1 MANLKRTISSF
12 VAAVTIFTSIP
23 ALSLTST
30 EIAQA
35 AAAYPVQEF
44 RIGISNTNRNVNI
57 AGTTAGSQLNS
68 WTTNGEDN
76 EKWSLNYISA
86 GVYEIVNSATG
97 MVITGNGNGA
107 VTIAADSDG
116 AEQRWK
122 IEGAEKDFEGYYLY
136 YKITNNSTGQALTF
150 VPDGNYFTTST
161 YSGGTYQKFKL
172 NLNGLE
178 GYAANAKVAGGEKA
192 GTIGG
197 LLGET
202 VYVDTAAECI
212 AAMKRTEP
220 LTIVVTANI
229 EFNDWDQAD
238 QKIEDD
244 KTIIGSYAANTV
256 YNTRWR
262 NDDFNGDPSIAPS
275 NNIVLQ
281 NLHFRATELNSN
293 GCGVILVYIY
303 SGRNIWFDHND
314 FSATFAHDRDNE
326 VGKFIWINTPV
337 ANWSDG
343 CYNGIS
349 PDYITIS
356 YNHFNNR
363 YWTVAY
369 GTQNTETTRD
379 RTTLMFNK
387 WENCARR
394 TPQIGNGTGHV
405 YNSYHTYSIS
415 DPSQQIIA
423 GDGCKMLTERCY
435 FEGLGGLEFAGGGSS
450 SSPFRDEG
458 SISASSVG
466 GSASSMNKSFSY
478 SHTWNPGTE
487 NYGYSMITAANT
499 KNFCNK
505 YSGSI
510 TSGDLKYI
518 TDSDMSSWVDKKYD
532 SPFLV
537 NIDVTDGGAVADFV
551 DGSSWMIKNVNS
563 GLYIDIDGA
572 KAANGTNAQQW
583 GASEQGIQNTFR
595 LFEAGDGYYYIA
607 SAVGDGGTYVLDVAG
622 KSSANGANIGIYQYN
637 GGENQKFKFIQNSDG
652 SYKIISKISGDK
664 SAIEIKDA
672 ATGSGANVQQ
682 WTLNGHA
689 CQNWILEPVSNLGC
703 TMNTSVVYEFE
714 NVNSGMVMDIPAGN
728 MADGENVQQWS
739 TNHFTCQQWTLQA
752 FTGGGNYYYVRSAAD
767 PSFVLRSEGSS
778 NGGNIGILSYST
790 KDSAMLF
797 KFAKNLDGTYTIMT
811 RSSKDACLVEVGSAS
826 IASGANVQQWEP
838 TEHACQDWKAN
849 TFTTKTTTTTTTT
862 TSTKTDEPETT
873 TVTTTTA
880 ESETTTVTTT
890 TAEPE
895 TTTVTTTT
903 TAESETTTVTTT
915 TTAESETT
923 TVTTTT
929 EPIITTTNKNPDTNV
944 LYGDVNADCT
954 VSLVDVVF
962 INKANA
968 GVIELSDYQKKNA
981 DCCLDGSINGL
992 DATALLKYVVESIDS
1007 IPVIPA

>member
-1 MANLKRTISSF
+1 MTNLKRTISGF
-12 VAAVTIFTSIP
+12 IAAVTIFTSIP
-23 ALSLTST
+23 ALSLTSA
-30 EIAQA
+30 EMAQA
-35 AAAYPVQEF
+35 AASYPVQEF
-44 RIGISNTNRNVNI
+44 RIGISNTDRNI
-57 AGTTAGSQLNS
+57 ISDGSALSSDTFKGT
-68 WTTNGEDN
+68 DN
-76 EKWSLNYISA
+76 EKWNLNLINT

-97 MVITGNGNGA
+97 YVITGNGSSA

-116 AEQRWK
+116 AAQRWK
-122 IEGAEKDFEGYYLY
+122 IEGVQKDFDGYYLY

-150 VPDGNYFTTST
+150 IPDGNYFTTSA
-161 YSGGTYQKFKL
+161 YNGDTYQKFKL
-172 NLNGLE
+172 NLDGLD
-178 GYAANAKVAGGEKA
+178 GFAANAKVSEGEKA

-197 LLGET
+197 LLGAT
-202 VYVDTAAECI
+202 VTVTNKDDFITQLN
-212 AAMKRTEP
+212 KTEP
-220 LTIVVTANI
+220 LTIVVNGN
-229 EFNDWDQAD
+229 FDMQSDWHTRIRDN
-238 QKIEDD
+238 
-244 KTIIGSYAANTV
+244 KTIVGSYSANTIQDC
-256 YNTRWR
+256 YLRTNNEYGTE
-262 NDDFNGDPSIAPS
+262 GDNPSD
-275 NNIVLQ
+275 NIVIRNINFLAK
-281 NLHFRATELNSN
+281 NVEDR
-293 GCGVILVYIY
+293 ILV
-303 SGRNIWFDHND
+303 NIWSSRQIWIDHC
-314 FSATFAHDRDNE
+314 TFTSQLNRNRDE
-326 VGKFIWINTPV
+326 VGKFIWINTPYDSYMD
-337 ANWSDG
+337 AKD
-343 CYNGIS
+343 NGRS

-356 YNHFNNR
+356 NCKFINR

-369 GTQNTETTRD
+369 GTQNSEITRC
-379 RTTLMFNK
+379 RTTLCYNW

-394 TPQIGNGTGHV
+394 CPQIGNGIGHI
-405 YNSYHTYSIS
+405 YNNYYSFAGS
-415 DPSQQIIA
+415 EGSAQIIG
-423 GDGCKMLTERCY
+423 GDGSNMVSENCM
-435 FEGLGGLEFAGGGSS
+435 FEVESGSLIEGGSTNS
-450 SSPFRDEG
+450 SLYSDFG
-458 SISASSVG
+458 SYKSLNAALDFKSSYAATLVPK
-466 GSASSMNKSFSY
+466 N
-478 SHTWNPGTE
+478 H
-487 NYGYSMITAANT
+487 YGYYLLAATGTNGT
-499 KNFCNK
+499 KEYCQTYAGCFNSESKIKFI
-505 YSGSI
+505 S
-510 TSGDLKYI
+510 
-518 TDSDMSSWVDKKYD
+518 DSDMSDKAVTKNNA
-532 SPFLV
+532 PHLV
-537 NIDVTDGGAVADFV
+537 NIDVANGSTAADFV

-849 TFTTKTTTTTTTT
+849 TFTTTTTTTT

-890 TAEPE
+890 TAE
-895 TTTVTTTT
+895 
-903 TAESETTTVTTT
+903 SETTTVTTT
-915 TTAESETT
+915 TTAGSETT